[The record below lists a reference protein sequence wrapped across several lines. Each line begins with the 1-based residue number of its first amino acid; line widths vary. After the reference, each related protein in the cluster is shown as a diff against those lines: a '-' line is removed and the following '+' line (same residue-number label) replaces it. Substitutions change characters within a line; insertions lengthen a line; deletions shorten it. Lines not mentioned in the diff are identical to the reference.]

1 MSQST
6 PLDMLESGEA
16 PMADEE
22 RVKRILAQM
31 NVDDTVQAPPQPQQ
45 SGGPHVPPPV
55 AFRQMPPVIT
65 EPPITMSTGQ
75 LRMDRDTARANV
87 IGNSIPT
94 MADFQSM
101 FHPTPPGL
109 APFHGP
115 AAATAPALPQV
126 SKQSDW
132 KSVLSEYI
140 RGPVAVAIIIF
151 FLNLPVVTSMLSR
164 YASWMYLSSGEISI
178 GGLLVKALL
187 GAVLFTVYQ
196 GVSSFV
202 GAK

>member
-31 NVDDTVQAPPQPQQ
+31 NVEDTVQAPPQSQQ
-45 SGGPHVPPPV
+45 ASGNHIPPPV
-55 AFRQMPPVIT
+55 AFRQMPSVIT
-65 EPPITMSTGQ
+65 EPPIAMSTGQ

-115 AAATAPALPQV
+115 AAATAPALPPA
-126 SKQSDW
+126 SKQTDW
-132 KSVLSEYI
+132 KTLISEYL
-140 RGPVAVAIIIF
+140 RGPIAVAIIVF

-187 GAVLFTVYQ
+187 GAVIFTLYQ

>member
-6 PLDMLESGEA
+6 PLDMLESGEGVS
-16 PMADEE
+16 ADEE

-31 NVDDTVQAPPQPQQ
+31 NVDDAVQQHPQQ
-45 SGGPHVPPPV
+45 PPAAV
-55 AFRQMPPVIT
+55 RQMPSVIT

-75 LRMDRDTARANV
+75 LRMDRDTARAHV
-87 IGNSIPT
+87 IGSSAPT
-94 MADFQSM
+94 MADFHTM
-101 FHPTPPGL
+101 FHPTSPGM

-115 AAATAPALPQV
+115 AAAQSQPVAA
-126 SKQSDW
+126 SKPTSDW
-132 KSVLSEYI
+132 KTSLTSQL
-140 RGPVAVAIIIF
+140 RGPVAVAIIVF
-151 FLNLPVVTSMLSR
+151 FLNLPVVTAMLSR

-196 GVSSFV
+196 GVSAFV
-202 GAK
+202 DTK

>member
-6 PLDMLESGEA
+6 PLDMLDTGT
-16 PMADEE
+16 ADEE

-31 NVDDTVQAPPQPQQ
+31 NTENVVQAPPQQ
-45 SGGPHVPPPV
+45 PPSTV
-55 AFRQMPPVIT
+55 VQMPPVIT
-65 EPPITMSTGQ
+65 EPPLSMSTGQ
-75 LRMDRDTARANV
+75 IRMDRDTARAHV
-87 IGNSIPT
+87 IGSSIPT
-94 MADFQSM
+94 MADFQTM
-101 FHPTPPGL
+101 FHPTSPGM

-115 AAATAPALPQV
+115 AAIPPQPV
-126 SKQSDW
+126 ASPKPSVDW
-132 KSVLSEYI
+132 KTALSNQL
-140 RGPVAVAIIIF
+140 RGPVAVAIIVF

-178 GGLLVKALL
+178 GGLLVKAIL

-202 GAK
+202 DAK

>member
-1 MSQST
+1 
-6 PLDMLESGEA
+6 MLESGEGVS
-16 PMADEE
+16 ADEE

-31 NVDDTVQAPPQPQQ
+31 NVEDTVQGPPQQ
-45 SGGPHVPPPV
+45 PP
-55 AFRQMPPVIT
+55 AMIRQMPPVIT
-65 EPPITMSTGQ
+65 EPPISMSTGQ

-87 IGNSIPT
+87 IGSSVPT
-94 MADFQSM
+94 MADFQTM
-101 FHPTPPGL
+101 FHPTAPGM

-115 AAATAPALPQV
+115 AASPPQPIAQHKP
-126 SKQSDW
+126 SSDW
-132 KSVLSEYI
+132 KTSLTNQL
-140 RGPVAVAIIIF
+140 RGPIAVAIIVF

-196 GVSSFV
+196 GVSAFV
-202 GAK
+202 DTK

>member
-6 PLDMLESGEA
+6 SLDMLESGEGVS
-16 PMADEE
+16 ADEE

-31 NVDDTVQAPPQPQQ
+31 NVEDSVQGTPQQ
-45 SGGPHVPPPV
+45 PPPTMK
-55 AFRQMPPVIT
+55 QMPSVIV
-65 EPPITMSTGQ
+65 EPPISMSTGQ
-75 LRMDRDTARANV
+75 LRMDRDTARAHV
-87 IGNSIPT
+87 IGSSVPT

-101 FHPTPPGL
+101 FHSTSPGM

-115 AAATAPALPQV
+115 AATPPQPVMV
-126 SKQSDW
+126 SKQTTDW
-132 KSVLSEYI
+132 KTTLNQQL
-140 RGPVAVAIIIF
+140 RGPIAVAIIVF

-187 GAVLFTVYQ
+187 GAVLFTTYQ
-196 GVSSFV
+196 GITAFV
-202 GAK
+202 DTK